1 MIVQRVQQDVMFH
14 DETLTPEM
22 ALQVPLNEVL
32 GLVSNFVYNTFMHEM
47 FHMKALYY
55 PQLDAILRVLGQQL
69 YAGVAPFA
77 AENDLHLIIG
87 SQFSSVGG
95 HSRIARDFLQLK
107 QHHLVVVTDT
117 FNDQTDAQRQEMLD
131 FFHPAPVLF
140 LPRGTQAFK
149 LQHLVALITNLRPSH
164 ISCFNHHVDPLP
176 VVATLNAPAYKKIF
190 HHHCDYRPC
199 LGASLGEYTH
209 VDTTPELQRLCC
221 ARAPRHDSLVLNIH
235 DSLIQTAVS
244 PPPYQPALPL
254 NTLSAGGAA
263 KYQFGPEPAG
273 LSYPQVVAQ
282 LLLQGAAQHH
292 HIGALADNE
301 LALIRATIAATGQAP
316 ERLVYHGS
324 VASVSSVT
332 ATIQNAVYV
341 PSFPVG
347 GVLTLVEVMCAGVP
361 VLFNDAVSAEGEYDF
376 TVAAHK
382 TLLPALYLSWREAS
396 ELGAQLAA
404 MAADYPRYAAAS
416 RDQFLHAHATPAYL
430 AQLATLD

>member
-1 MIVQRVQQDVMFH
+1 MIVERVQQDVMFH
-14 DETLTPEM
+14 DQNLTPEM
-22 ALQVPLNEVL
+22 AMSVPLDEVL

-69 YAGVAPFA
+69 YAGVAPFP

-87 SQFSSVGG
+87 SQFSAMGG

-107 QHHLVVVTDT
+107 RNHLVVVTDT

-140 LPRGTQAFK
+140 VPRGTQAFK
-149 LQHLVALITNLRPSH
+149 LHYLVALITNLRPSH
-164 ISCFNHHVDPLP
+164 TSCFNHHVDPLP
-176 VVATLNAPAYKKIF
+176 VVATLNAPVYKKIF

-199 LGASLGEYTH
+199 LGASLGEYAH

-221 ARAPRHDSLVLNIH
+221 ARSPREDSLVLNIH
-235 DSLIQTAVS
+235 DSLIQTAVA
-244 PPPYQPALPL
+244 PPPYQSALPL
-254 NTLSAGGAA
+254 NTISAGGAA
-263 KYQFGPEPAG
+263 KFQFAAEPAK
-273 LSYPQVVAQ
+273 LSYPLVVAQ
-282 LLLQGAAQHH
+282 LLRQGAAQHH
-292 HIGALADNE
+292 HLGELSATE
-301 LALIRATIAATGQAP
+301 LALIRAAIAAAGLAP

-332 ATIQNAVYV
+332 AAIQNAVYV

-361 VLFNDAVSAEGEYDF
+361 VLFNDAVGADGEYDF

-382 TLLPALYLSWREAS
+382 TLLPALYLHWHHAE
-396 ELGAQLAA
+396 EIGARLAE
-404 MAADYPRYAAAS
+404 MAAGYPRYAAAS
-416 RDQFLHAHATPAYL
+416 REQFLRAHATPAFLEHL
-430 AQLATLD
+430 ARLG